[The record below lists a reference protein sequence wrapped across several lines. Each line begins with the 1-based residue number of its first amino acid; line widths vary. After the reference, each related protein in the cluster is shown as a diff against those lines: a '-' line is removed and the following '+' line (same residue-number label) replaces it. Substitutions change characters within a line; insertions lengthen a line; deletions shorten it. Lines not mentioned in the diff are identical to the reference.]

1 MLETKLAKQLE
12 KILGLQELK
21 RWDAVG
27 WGDEGTGCLGLELE
41 RVLKRRVSCNS
52 RTSPV
57 MGTASGRVC

>member
-12 KILGLQELK
+12 KILALQGLK

-41 RVLKRRVSCNS
+41 RVLKERVSLLPAH
-52 RTSPV
+52 R
-57 MGTASGRVC
+57 ASGIQQVVQLC